1 MHIICIVSV
10 IVFGIISVGKCQSCT
25 TIGEIRS
32 LSAVIQEISGL
43 SRDYAQICLQTGGV
57 TEWRHICSEL
67 INGEAWS
74 YENRYVWCRT
84 MKRRPNAGQTGSE
97 TQNTVNM
104 GNTKVFNVNCNRTKD
119 HNILECDY
127 ITITEPCRY
136 LHGIVCEACSTDLPC
151 NGGICTNTGTCECNE
166 TCMNDG
172 ICDLGLCQC
181 RYPYY
186 GDSCQYKHC
195 VPPCEEGICIET
207 TGTCSKTCPN
217 VCGENGE
224 CNSQTGLCECEK
236 EYFGDTCQSKN
247 CTSSCSNNETCDYT
261 RGVCQ
266 CKVPY
271 YGDSCQYLGRNC
283 VNDCLNGGSCDYRN
297 ATCECVGDFKGNSCE
312 IALSFLD
319 GNRHIYIIVAVCLL
333 VVLIVLVGLVVLLCL
348 LVWRVNR
355 TSEKSTNSKDIILVE
370 EQPVPG
376 NNGAVTGSKGGKKA
390 KSKMK
395 LKENKSYIK
404 SSAIN
409 NGGNRINL
417 NVNKNENNSH
427 KHSDLNS
434 SYTQLSGSKSIGND
448 SESIYDIFLKGEQKE
463 EELYQV
469 YTEINDCIL
478 PTRNAT
484 IVLSQEERDSIH
496 SQGTET
502 IYETCLRRKEDSKV
516 VRFSDQNEYCL
527 PPDNLPKIFD
537 RMSIMKFREIN
548 PDTLQKEN
556 YIGSGEFG
564 MVYKGSWDTG
574 QKTIEVAMK
583 ILKSS
588 DESVKTAF
596 MREAAIMGQFSH
608 PNVLKLL
615 GILSL
620 TEPFMIVTEFMK
632 ADLPKFLI
640 NLKPSGI
647 DVSVIPPVLLRF
659 CIDIASGMEY
669 LASKNCVHRD
679 LAGRNILLTRNMVC
693 KIADFG
699 MSREFKENYDYY
711 KSSGGLIP
719 VKWTAPE
726 AIFYQKYTEKSDVW
740 AFGMTMFEIWSLGY
754 TPWHNKSNEEILH
767 KLQSRKVQQPPTGCP
782 KQIYDVM
789 LQTWNYEVDQR
800 VTFKQVL
807 QLLAQP
813 IQNQTN
819 TSSDPADSL
828 GNDPALVPGFD

>member
-1 MHIICIVSV
+1 MRVICTVCV
-10 IVFGIISVGKCQSCT
+10 IVFGIISVGRCQTCT
-25 TIGEIRS
+25 TVGEIRS
-32 LSAVIQEISGL
+32 FGTVITEISTL
-43 SRDYAQICLQTGGV
+43 ENDYAQICLQTGGT
-57 TEWRHICSEL
+57 TEWRHICSKPT
-67 INGEAWS
+67 NNKAWS
-74 YENRYVWCRT
+74 YDNLYVWCRT
-84 MKRRPNAGQTGSE
+84 MKKRPRIGFEGSLVQKNDS
-97 TQNTVNM
+97 TDS
-104 GNTKVFNVNCNRTKD
+104 TKVFNVNCNRTED
-119 HNILECDY
+119 NNILSCDY
-127 ITITEPCRY
+127 DTTTDPCRY
-136 LHGIVCEACSTDLPC
+136 LHGIRCDDCSDTLPC
-151 NGGICTNTGTCECNE
+151 NGGTCTNNGTCECNE
-166 TCMNDG
+166 KCMNEG
-172 ICDLGLCQC
+172 ICDLGLCLC
-181 RYPYY
+181 RHPYY
-186 GDSCQYKHC
+186 GDSCQYKRC
-195 VPPCEEGICIET
+195 VLPCEEGSCNET

-217 VCGENGE
+217 MCGGNGE
-224 CNSQTGLCECEK
+224 CNDQTGFCECEE

-247 CTSSCSNNETCDYT
+247 CKSSCSNNETCDYT

-266 CKVPY
+266 CKAPY
-271 YGDSCQYLGRNC
+271 YGDRCQYTGRNC
-283 VNDCLNGGSCDYRN
+283 SSDCLNGGSCDYRN
-297 ATCECVGDFKGNSCE
+297 ATCECVGGFEGNSCE
-312 IALSFLD
+312 ITHLVPENNL
-319 GNRHIYIIVAVCLL
+319 HIYIIVAVCLS
-333 VVLIVLVGLVVLLCL
+333 VVLVALVAGIVLLCL
-348 LVWRVNR
+348 LVVRINR
-355 TSEKSTNSKDIILVE
+355 TSEKPTNSKDIISVE
-370 EQPVPG
+370 EQPVQEK
-376 NNGAVTGSKGGKKA
+376 NGALTGSKGGKKA
-390 KSKMK
+390 KPKPK
-395 LKENKSYIK
+395 LKANKSYIK
-404 SSAIN
+404 SSALN
-409 NGGNRINL
+409 NRGNGINL
-417 NVNKNENNSH
+417 NENKNGDNSH
-427 KHSDLNS
+427 YYSGLAS
-434 SYTQLSGSKSIGND
+434 SYTQLGDAKSIEHD
-448 SESIYDIFLKGEQKE
+448 AESMYEFLNTKQKG
-463 EELYQV
+463 EELYQE
-469 YTEINDCIL
+469 YTEINDSIL

-496 SQGTET
+496 SQGNET
-502 IYETCLRRKEDSKV
+502 IYETCLRWKKDSKV
-516 VRFSDQNEYCL
+516 VRFSDQTEYCL

-537 RMSIMKFREIN
+537 RMSSMKFREIN
-548 PDTLQKEN
+548 PDTLQKES

-608 PNVLKLL
+608 PNVLTLL

-632 ADLPKFLI
+632 ADLPRFLV

-659 CIDIASGMEY
+659 CIDIATGMEY

-679 LAGRNILLTRNMVC
+679 LAARNILLTRNMVC

-767 KLQSRKVQQPPTGCP
+767 KLQSRKVQHPPTGCP
-782 KQIYDVM
+782 KGVYDVM

-807 QLLAQP
+807 ELLAHP
-813 IQNQTN
+813 IQHQNK

>member
-1 MHIICIVSV
+1 M
-10 IVFGIISVGKCQSCT
+10 GRCQPCT
-25 TIGEIRS
+25 TVGEIRS
-32 LSAVIQEISGL
+32 FDDIIPEISPLNL
-43 SRDYAQICLQTGGV
+43 SYAQVCLQTGTM
-57 TEWRHICSEL
+57 TEWRYICSEF
-67 INGEAWS
+67 INAEEEEAWS
-74 YENRYVWCRT
+74 YDNRYVWCRT
-84 MKRRPNAGQTGSE
+84 MKRRLKAGSTGSL
-97 TQNTVNM
+97 TQIIGM
-104 GNTKVFNVNCNRTKD
+104 GNTKVSNVNCNRTED
-119 HNILECDY
+119 NSILACDY
-127 ITITEPCRY
+127 VTTTEPCRY
-136 LHGIVCEACSTDLPC
+136 LHGITCIDCSDDLPC
-151 NGGICTNTGTCECNE
+151 NGGTCTSTGTCECNE

-172 ICDLGLCQC
+172 ICDLGRCQC
-181 RYPYY
+181 KASYY

-195 VPPCEEGICIET
+195 VPPCEEGSCIET
-207 TGTCSKTCPN
+207 TGTCSRTCPN
-217 VCGENGE
+217 MCGENGE
-224 CNSQTGLCECEK
+224 CNNQTGLCECEV

-266 CKVPY
+266 CKAPY

-283 VNDCLNGGSCDYRN
+283 TSDCLNGGSCDYRN
-297 ATCECVGDFKGNSCE
+297 ATCECVDGFMGNSCE
-312 IALSFLD
+312 IDLSLLEA
-319 GNRHIYIIVAVCLL
+319 NLHVYIAVAVCLL
-333 VVLIVLVGLVVLLCL
+333 VVLIALVGLIVLLCL

-355 TSEKSTNSKDIILVE
+355 TSKKSTSSKDIILVE
-370 EQPVPG
+370 EQSVQG
-376 NNGAVTGSKGGKKA
+376 KNGALTGSKGGKKA
-390 KSKMK
+390 KSKRRV
-395 LKENKSYIK
+395 KENKSYIK
-404 SSAIN
+404 SSDIN
-409 NGGNRINL
+409 RGNGENQ
-417 NVNKNENNSH
+417 NVNQNGNNSH
-427 KHSDLNS
+427 YYSDQNI
-434 SYTQLSGSKSIGND
+434 SYTTLGDAKSIEHD
-448 SESIYDIFLKGEQKE
+448 AESVYEMLLKGEQQG
-463 EELYQV
+463 EELV
-469 YTEINDCIL
+469 YAEINECVL

-496 SQGTET
+496 SQDNET
-502 IYETCLRRKEDSKV
+502 IYETCLRWKKDSKV
-516 VRFSDQNEYCL
+516 VRFSDQTEYSL

-537 RMSIMKFREIN
+537 RMSLMKFREIN

-632 ADLPKFLI
+632 ADLPRFLI

-679 LAGRNILLTRNMVC
+679 LAARNILLTRNMVC

-754 TPWHNKSNEEILH
+754 APWHNKSNEEILS
-767 KLQSRKVQQPPTGCP
+767 KLQSRKVQHPPTGCP
-782 KQIYDVM
+782 KQIYDIM

-813 IQNQTN
+813 IQNQTI
-819 TSSDPADSL
+819 TSSYPAESL